1 MAHTVKMF
9 TTPTCGYCRQ
19 AKDFFKDHDISFS
32 EVDVIQDKVAL
43 KEMTDRSGQMGVPV
57 IFVDEEIVIGF
68 DRERLVQLL
77 GITL

>member
-32 EVDVIQDKVAL
+32 EVDVIKDREAL
-43 KEMTDRSGQMGVPV
+43 KEMSDRSRQMGVPV
-57 IFVDEEIVIGF
+57 ILVDQEVVVGF
-68 DRERLVQLL
+68 DRERLALL
-77 GITL
+77 LDITL